1 VSRPSTMPRWLT
13 TPVLLALA
21 ALLAVAFLTLREAPA
36 TKPSSTAPPAA
47 VSLAKPD
54 VDVVAHRGSSG
65 VAPENTLAALRVA
78 LDQRAPWFEFD
89 VQRTSD
95 GELVMMHDADLLR
108 TTNVEDVFPDRQ
120 SDPIG
125 SFTLA
130 ELQQLD
136 AGTWF
141 APEYAG
147 EPIPTLDE
155 VIDVAGL
162 RIGFLL
168 EVKDP
173 ALYPGIEQDILD
185 AFNARPD
192 YFEAALRKGK
202 LVLQSFDHE
211 SMRRLDELDP
221 RVPTGLLTS
230 ERMTP
235 EQLEDVAPWADQIN
249 PSFQVTDQSFVD
261 EVHALDMEILVWTVD
276 AGRDAFA
283 VLARDVD
290 GVITNYPIVISDIL
304 RRR

>member
-1 VSRPSTMPRWLT
+1 VSRPSSTLRWLT
-13 TPVLLALA
+13 APTLFALA
-21 ALLAVAFLTLREAPA
+21 ALMAVALLPLRQAPA
-36 TKPSSTAPPAA
+36 AGPAPTSAATTPA
-47 VSLAKPD
+47 

-65 VAPENTLAALRVA
+65 VAPENTVAALRVA

-95 GELVMMHDADLLR
+95 GELVMMHDTDLLR

-130 ELQQLD
+130 ELRQLD
-136 AGTWF
+136 AGSWF
-141 APEYAG
+141 APQYAG

-155 VIDVAGL
+155 VIDAAGL

-173 ALYPGIEQDILD
+173 ALYPGIEQDLLD

-211 SMRRLDELDP
+211 SMRRLDELDS
-221 RVPTGLLTS
+221 RIPTGLLTS
-230 ERMTP
+230 TRMTP
-235 EQLEDVAPWADQIN
+235 EQLEAVAPWADQIN
-249 PSFQVTDQSFVD
+249 PNFQVADQSFVD
-261 EVHALDMEILVWTVD
+261 EVHNLDMDILVWTVD

-290 GVITNYPIVISDIL
+290 GVITNYPIVISDLL